1 MENSGNVSRKEKSV
15 IIVIFITLIIGIAV
29 GFLAAVLFFRSYE
42 VGTLRID
49 NSDPD
54 SPPYLF
60 LEVEHGK
67 SSVLQRSKYVRMKV
81 DLRGYLPR
89 K

>member
-1 MENSGNVSRKEKSV
+1 MSIE
-15 IIVIFITLIIGIAV
+15 IFIALIVGIAV
-29 GFLAAVLFFRSYE
+29 GFLAAVLIFHAYE

-54 SPPYLF
+54 SSPYLF
-60 LEVEHGK
+60 LEVGHGK
-67 SSVLQRSKYVRMKV
+67 SHILQRSKYVRMKV
-81 DLRGYLPR
+81 DIHGYLPR

>member
-1 MENSGNVSRKEKSV
+1 MSIEVL
-15 IIVIFITLIIGIAV
+15 IALIIGIAV
-29 GFLAAVLFFRSYE
+29 GFLAAVLIFHANE

-49 NSDPD
+49 DSDPD

-67 SSVLQRSKYVRMKV
+67 SHILQRSKYVRMKV
-81 DLRGYLPR
+81 DLHGYLPR